1 MPSEGLDADDLRHG
15 RVRIRVAAR
24 RSEWV
29 PAQGCSAGTTGERDP
44 RRRIGR
50 SAAGALGN
58 SSHDRGVVRR
68 PPNAARPAPRELEQ
82 LTARER
88 EVLVLMARG
97 LSNAELAKEF
107 VVSEATVK
115 THVAHVLA
123 KLGLRDRVQ
132 AVVFA
137 YESGVIRPSEA

>member
-1 MPSEGLDADDLRHG
+1 MIE
-15 RVRIRVAAR
+15 
-24 RSEWV
+24 EY
-29 PAQGCSAGTTGERDP
+29 
-44 RRRIGR
+44 
-50 SAAGALGN
+50 
-58 SSHDRGVVRR
+58 VRR

>member
-1 MPSEGLDADDLRHG
+1 MAGIHAVISGEALLAPS
-15 RVRIRVAAR
+15 VTR
-24 RSEWV
+24 RLIE
-29 PAQGCSAGTTGERDP
+29 EY
-44 RRRIGR
+44 
-50 SAAGALGN
+50 
-58 SSHDRGVVRR
+58 VRR
-68 PPNAARPAPRELEQ
+68 PPSTAARPAPRELGQ
-82 LTARER
+82 LIARER

-97 LSNAELAKEF
+97 LSNAELAREF
-107 VVSEATVK
+107 FVNEATAK